1 MEKKEDNDDNSCKV
15 VIVGESGVG
24 KTCIMIRFVQNR
36 FDKNQLS
43 SIGASYVD
51 KTIKLKINDKQEPIQ
66 FMIWDTTGQEK
77 YRALTRNF
85 YTDAKVAI
93 LVYDST
99 CRDSFDKIKEFWFK
113 EIIDNCPKD
122 IIVALAANKI
132 DEYMKEEVSQEEG
145 QNFAEDNN
153 IIFGCTSALSGSG
166 VYELFADVGLKY
178 LKSIVD
184 KRKEME
190 KENNDKKNEQ
200 NQKQVDNKIKLNN
213 SKHKKKKKK
222 KKGKDC
228 C

>member
-1 MEKKEDNDDNSCKV
+1 MEEKKDNENSCKV

-24 KTCIMIRFVQNR
+24 KTCIMIRFVQNK
-36 FDKNQLS
+36 FDRYQLS

-51 KTIKLKINDKQEPIQ
+51 KTIKLKINDKQELLK
-66 FMIWDTTGQEK
+66 FNIWDTTGQEK

-99 CRDSFDKIKEFWFK
+99 SRDSFDKIKEFWFK
-113 EIIDNCPKD
+113 EIIDNCSKD

-132 DEYMKEEVSQEEG
+132 DEYMKEQVSHDEG

-153 IIFGCTSALSGSG
+153 IIFGCTSALSGNG

-178 LKSIVD
+178 LKNIISE
-184 KRKEME
+184 KKEME
-190 KENNDKKNEQ
+190 KEKNNEKKVENQ
-200 NQKQVDNKIKLNN
+200 NQDDNKIKLNN
-213 SKHKKKKKK
+213 SKHKKKKKR